1 MPENT
6 YFRDLAIQNSLL
18 NILFIYCKLNADVSY
33 RQGMHEI
40 VAIILWVVACDAI
53 SPATHAEEK
62 EEEERKPVA
71 DENVMTECLDHRFI
85 EHDTFSL
92 FQVIMRSA
100 KAWYELGEGA
110 SDSVKG
116 SGRSENR
123 NSSPIVEKSK
133 YIHEH
138 LLMAVD
144 PELAE
149 HLKALDVLPQV
160 FLMYELGPFL
170 LEWIMKEKEKSG

>member
-1 MPENT
+1 
-6 YFRDLAIQNSLL
+6 
-18 NILFIYCKLNADVSY
+18 
-33 RQGMHEI
+33 MHEI

-53 SPATHAEEK
+53 SPTTHAEGK
-62 EEEERKPVA
+62 EEGKPVA
-71 DENVMTECLDHRFI
+71 DENVMIECLDHQFI

-110 SDSVKG
+110 PDSVKG

-160 FLMYELGPFL
+160 FLMYELGPSL
-170 LEWIMKEKEKSG
+170 L